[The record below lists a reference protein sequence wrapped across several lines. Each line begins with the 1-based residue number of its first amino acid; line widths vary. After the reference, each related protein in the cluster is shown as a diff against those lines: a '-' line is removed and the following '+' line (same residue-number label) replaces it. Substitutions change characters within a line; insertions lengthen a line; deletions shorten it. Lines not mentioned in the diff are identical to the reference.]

1 MTATA
6 PLKSFSITAFRGAST
21 TFTLSFEKGRKLTLV
36 YGENGTGKT
45 TICDAFEFLAHE
57 RVSSLDGYGLG
68 KALEKYWPT
77 AGKSANDL
85 SIALVT
91 SAGTCS
97 AKIVN
102 KKVVVAPADSR
113 PKIELLRRQQILDL
127 IQAQPKE
134 RYDAIKRFI
143 DISGFETSEEALR
156 QQGKALADE
165 RSRAQQ
171 AEDQSLQELQGF
183 YEAAG
188 SPVGSNPVTWA
199 NQKLA
204 ESAANLDGD
213 ISAIGKLRSAFET
226 LKAFPDR
233 AGTREKTLVNATKT
247 LADAEAALAA
257 AAAAVTDGA
266 AGTLAVLEAGSQYL
280 QSHSDATEC
289 PLCLSKENAAGLTN
303 HVASRLANLGNLRTA
318 TAKRQQCAT
327 ALTTAQAAV
336 TLLDADYTRATE
348 MTEIYTT
355 GKGGHVWKAEV
366 KLPADAPP
374 VKLKFLEAWLAAN
387 EATAQTWPAVEA
399 AWRDEKK
406 FTATLNTA
414 SDRYDAN
421 LTKRTELDVL
431 VPKLEEALKHCVE
444 QRQAFTNT
452 IIGGIAQEVG
462 KLYERVHPG
471 EGLDAIALLLDPKKR
486 ASIELE
492 AKFSGKEVPPQAYFS
507 QSHLDTL
514 GLCIFLVL
522 AARDRPDETILIL
535 DDVLGSVDEPH
546 VERIVGMIYEI
557 SANFRHTILATHYRP
572 WRERFRWGA
581 LKPGQPCQFVELSGW
596 NIADGMNVVGCIP
609 EIDRLKALL
618 TQAQPD
624 AQAICSKAGVILEY
638 VLEYLTQRYE
648 CRVPNRPGGAY
659 TIGELLLAIDN
670 KLRDALKV
678 EIRDGLT
685 DTNAAPISVVQL
697 QPILEELSRI
707 AQVRNALG
715 AHFKAISF
723 ELLDQDA
730 IGFANHVVQLV
741 DALSHPD
748 DGWPSNDKS
757 GSYWRNSGDSRRLH
771 PLKKPT

>member
-1 MTATA
+1 MTSIA
-6 PLKSFSITAFRGAST
+6 PLKSLSIIAFRGASE

-68 KALEKYWPT
+68 KGLEKYWPT
-77 AGKSANDL
+77 SGKSVNDL
-85 SIALVT
+85 SVVLET
-91 SAGTCS
+91 SAGTCYG
-97 AKIVN
+97 KIIN
-102 KKVVVAPADSR
+102 KKVVVTPAASR
-113 PKIELLRRQQILDL
+113 PKIELLRRQQILAL

-143 DISGFETSEEALR
+143 DISAFETSEEALR

-171 AEDQSLQELQGF
+171 AEGQSLQELQGF
-183 YEAAG
+183 YDAAG
-188 SPVGSNPVTWA
+188 SPAGLNAVTWA
-199 NQKLA
+199 KQKLA

-213 ISAIGKLRSAFET
+213 ISAIGKLRSAFDT
-226 LKAFPDR
+226 LKGFPER
-233 AGTREKTLVNATKT
+233 VETHQKTLTDAVKA
-247 LADAEAALAA
+247 LSDAEAALAV

-266 AGTLAVLEAGSQYL
+266 AGTLTVLEAGREYWQD
-280 QSHSDATEC
+280 HPDAAEC
-289 PLCLSKENAAGLTN
+289 PLCLSKENAAGLAN
-303 HVASRLANLGNLRTA
+303 EIASRLANLGALRTA
-318 TAKRQQCAT
+318 TAKRHQCAT
-327 ALTTAQAAV
+327 ALTSAQAAV
-336 TLLDADYTRATE
+336 TQLDTDYTKAIATYA
-348 MTEIYTT
+348 TV
-355 GKGGHVWKAEV
+355 KDGHVWKAEV
-366 KLPADAPP
+366 QLPVDPPP
-374 VKLKFLEAWLAAN
+374 VKLSSLAAWLAAN
-387 EATAQTWPAVEA
+387 ETTAQTWPAVEA

-406 FTATLNTA
+406 FTATLKTA

-431 VPKLEEALKHCVE
+431 APKMEEALKHCVE
-444 QRQAFTNT
+444 QRQAFTGT

-471 EGLDAIALLLDPKKR
+471 EGLDSIALPLDPKKR

-514 GLCIFLVL
+514 GLCIFLAL

-546 VERIVGMIYEI
+546 VERIVGMIYDV
-557 SANFRHTILATHYRP
+557 SKNFRHTIVATHYRP

-596 NIADGMNVVGCIP
+596 NIADGMNLVGCIP
-609 EIDRLKALL
+609 EIDRLKVLL
-618 TQAQPD
+618 AQMPPDVQAV
-624 AQAICSKAGVILEY
+624 CSKAGVILEY
-638 VLEYLTQRYE
+638 ALEYLTQRYE
-648 CRVPNRPGGAY
+648 CHVPHRPGGAY
-659 TIGELLLAIDN
+659 TIGELLPAIDN
-670 KLRDALKV
+670 KLRDVLKV

-685 DTNAAPISVVQL
+685 DSKAAPTSIVQL
-697 QPILEELSRI
+697 KPILDELLRI

-723 ELLDQDA
+723 DLLDQDA
-730 IGFANHVVQLV
+730 IGFANQVVQLV
-741 DALSHPD
+741 DALAHPD

-771 PLKKPT
+771 PLKRPT

>member
-6 PLKSFSITAFRGAST
+6 HLKSLSVTAFRGAST
-21 TFTLSFEKGRKLTLV
+21 TFALPFEKGRKLTLV

-85 SIALVT
+85 SIALET

-102 KKVVVAPADSR
+102 KKVVVAPADLR
-113 PKIELLRRQQILDL
+113 PKIELLRRQQILHL

-143 DISGFETSEEALR
+143 DISAFEASEEALR
-156 QQGKALADE
+156 QQGKTLADE

-188 SPVGSNPVTWA
+188 SPAGLNPVTWA
-199 NQKLA
+199 KQKLA
-204 ESAANLDGD
+204 DSTSDLDGD
-213 ISAIGKLRSAFET
+213 ILAIGKLRSAFDT
-226 LKAFPDR
+226 LKAFPERVESRQKALAD
-233 AGTREKTLVNATKT
+233 ATKT
-247 LADAEAALAA
+247 LANAESALAA
-257 AAAAVTDGA
+257 AAATVSDGA

-289 PLCLSKENAAGLTN
+289 PLCLSKENAAGLAN
-303 HVASRLANLGNLRTA
+303 HVASRLANLGALRTA
-318 TAKRQQCAT
+318 TAKRQQCVGAV
-327 ALTTAQAAV
+327 TTAQAAV
-336 TLLDADYTRATE
+336 TQLDADYVKAIAT
-348 MTEIYTT
+348 YTT
-355 GKGGHVWKAEV
+355 VKDGHKWKAKV
-366 KLPADAPP
+366 KLPTDAPP
-374 VKLKFLEAWLAAN
+374 VQLASLAAWLAA
-387 EATAQTWPAVEA
+387 EETTVQTWPAVEA
-399 AWRDEKK
+399 EWRDEKK
-406 FTATLNTA
+406 FTATLKTA
-414 SDRYDAN
+414 SDRYEAN
-421 LTKRTELDVL
+421 LVKRTELDL
-431 VPKLEEALKHCVE
+431 LLPKLDEALKICVE
-444 QRQAFTNT
+444 QRQAFTST

-462 KLYERVHPG
+462 KLYEKVHPG
-471 EGLDAIALLLDPKKR
+471 EGLDAIALPLDPNKR

-514 GLCIFLVL
+514 GLCIFLAL

-557 SANFRHTILATHYRP
+557 SKNFRHTIVATHYRP

-596 NIADGMNVVGCIP
+596 DIADGMNLVGCIP
-609 EIDRLKALL
+609 EIDRLKNLL
-618 TQAQPD
+618 AEAQPD
-624 AQAICSKAGVILEY
+624 IQAICGKAGVILEY
-638 VLEYLTQRYE
+638 ALEYLTQRYE
-648 CRVPNRPGGAY
+648 CRVPNRPGGSY
-659 TIGELLLAIDN
+659 TIGELLPAIDN
-670 KLRDALKV
+670 KLRVALRV

-685 DTNAAPISVVQL
+685 DSNAPPTSVVQL
-697 QPILEELSRI
+697 MPILDELSRI

-730 IGFANHVVQLV
+730 LGFANHVVQLV
-741 DALSHPD
+741 DTLSHPD

-771 PLKKPT
+771 PLKKPA